1 MKVLYTRVSSLDQRT
16 DRQKVNEKDYQLV
29 IEDKCSGA
37 IPFFEREGG
46 KEVKKLIDKGL
57 LTSITALSIDRFGRN
72 LQNILETIQ
81 FFSGKK
87 IPIHFLSPSLSTLD
101 HEGKED
107 AVANLIIGILGIVG
121 QMERTQIRER
131 QLEGIKLA
139 KLRGA
144 YKGRLEG
151 SKEDLLR
158 FLSKDKN
165 KKALEYL
172 KKGYKGT
179 EAAKLAGVHINT
191 ITKIKQLSKTNLL

>member
-1 MKVLYTRVSSLDQRT
+1 MKVLYTRVSSLDQRS
-16 DRQKVNEKDYQLV
+16 DRQKVTEQDYQLV

-46 KEVKKLIDKGL
+46 KEVMKLIDKGL
-57 LTSITALSIDRFGRN
+57 LTSITALSIDRLGRN

-87 IPIHFLSPSLSTLD
+87 IPVHFLSPSLSTLD
-101 HEGKED
+101 NEGKED

-144 YKGRLEG
+144 YKGRSAG
-151 SKEDLLR
+151 SSEDVLSFLGKER
-158 FLSKDKN
+158 N
-165 KKALEYL
+165 KKVLDYL
-172 KKGYKGT
+172 KKGFKNT

-191 ITKIKQLSKTNLL
+191 VTKIKKLGLASTA